1 MERFWIV
8 ELVRNARREEHQ
20 LGAAEI
26 AGKRCRHESLMVN
39 SVLMNMDHERGISVN
54 LSDRM
59 QDSLQVKM
67 AAISTS
73 RRGEHIGEPQK
84 KDVEME
90 VGNSDEKA
98 GHFDDLTGELADS
111 RGVARGRAQEAEGKR
126 SAQVGTTRC
135 GCIARLPNHQEQV
148 GAAQW
153 RNRRDMGG
161 LCQVLV
167 RWNEA
172 RARETRRSVCWDF
185 SVVNS
190 SAYPPDE
197 DKEGDGVARGAVV
210 ELASVRV
217 HTRRL
222 VPLSLFSHNE
232 NSL

>member
-1 MERFWIV
+1 MLANTDIICFVERFWIV

-90 VGNSDEKA
+90 VGNSDE
-98 GHFDDLTGELADS
+98 
-111 RGVARGRAQEAEGKR
+111 
-126 SAQVGTTRC
+126 
-135 GCIARLPNHQEQV
+135 
-148 GAAQW
+148 
-153 RNRRDMGG
+153 
-161 LCQVLV
+161 
-167 RWNEA
+167 
-172 RARETRRSVCWDF
+172 
-185 SVVNS
+185 
-190 SAYPPDE
+190 
-197 DKEGDGVARGAVV
+197 
-210 ELASVRV
+210 
-217 HTRRL
+217 
-222 VPLSLFSHNE
+222 
-232 NSL
+232 